1 MENQESHMM
10 KRVQIRL
17 LQVLA
22 LGLTAGC
29 GSSDPAPGGSEP
41 VSTFKSISQEL
52 NWDTLPNGQTVTR
65 YVLENSSGMKAVL
78 IDYGA
83 TLIALEVPDRD
94 GKLDDI
100 VLGFD
105 RVEPYS
111 GASPFMGATVGRYA
125 NRIALGKFTLD
136 GEEYTLATNDST
148 HHLHGGDIGFN
159 KVLWDAEPFEDEYGI
174 GVHFKYVSHD
184 GEEGYPGN
192 LRCEVT
198 YMLWG
203 ENDLR
208 IEYKAQTDAATPVN
222 LTHHSYFNLAGAAS
236 GATILDHELEIEAAH
251 YTPVD
256 ETLIPTGD
264 IDPVEGTPLDFRSAH
279 AIGDRIEDIE
289 GGYDHNFVLDSQNG
303 SLTLAAKVVHQAT
316 GRVMEVRTTEP
327 GLQFYTGN
335 FLDGTLRG
343 KGGTQYRK
351 HSGFCLETQKYPDSP
366 NRPEFPTSILLPGE
380 TYSQTTI
387 YRFYTQ

>member
-1 MENQESHMM
+1 MRQL
-10 KRVQIRL
+10 QIKYWL
-17 LQVLA
+17 MPILA
-22 LGLTAGC
+22 LLEGC
-29 GSSDPAPGGSEP
+29 SVTERSSAGSSDAESAKM
-41 VSTFKSISQEL
+41 TMSISREL
-52 NWDTLPNGQTVTR
+52 NWDTLPNGDAVTR
-65 YVLENSSGMKAVL
+65 WILENSSGIKVTL

-83 TLIALEVPDRD
+83 TLVALEVPDRE
-94 GKLDDI
+94 GKTDDI

-105 RVEPYS
+105 SVAPYI
-111 GASPFMGATVGRYA
+111 AETSPFMGATVGRYA
-125 NRIALGKFTLD
+125 NRIAFGKFSLD
-136 GEEYTLATNDST
+136 GKEYALATNDNA
-148 HHLHGGDIGFN
+148 HHLHGGDVGFN
-159 KVLWDAEPFEDEYGI
+159 RVLWESEPLDRDDAVGI
-174 GVHFKYVSHD
+174 RFRYLSKD

-192 LRCEVT
+192 LSCEVR
-198 YMLWG
+198 YVLSG
-203 ENDLR
+203 SELR
-208 IEYKAQTDAATPVN
+208 IEYEAQTDAPTPIN

-264 IDPVEGTPLDFRSAH
+264 IDPVEGTPLDFRSAR

-303 SLTLAAKVVHQAT
+303 SLTLAAKVVHHAT

-387 YRFYTQ
+387 YRFYTE